1 MSRIGHGA
9 ASLCACALIAL
20 GLLGTATQ
28 PTALENPDPAPAPAQ
43 PYQIFT
49 LSPPPAAPLIAPEE
63 PLSTQEYP
71 QRWFPD
77 PADSPFGIGDK
88 AALDQPPAAPPPPF
102 LSGDGPYMAG
112 QRVAQTERL
121 DIYVGG
127 STFSPEQVAALAP
140 QLEQL
145 LRDNERRFGTTLSYR
160 VSLAFYRTAIA
171 PGRGTRGIAYTDR
184 GQASVYYRPDE
195 DIQRAATVAAHE
207 LAHHLQAQ
215 RYGEMVQRR
224 SDIVLLEGMATWIV
238 GDRWLGLSGALSWKA
253 RARQIGDA
261 GVPLRLMGAERYGT
275 NNAYELWASFV
286 DFLVERYGWEQV
298 DALYRSGRGRA
309 AGSSDYQGITGRSFD
324 ELAADWRA
332 WLAQ

>member
-9 ASLCACALIAL
+9 ATVCACALIAF
-20 GLLGTATQ
+20 GLLGAAAQ
-28 PTALENPDPAPAPAQ
+28 PTASERPEPAPAPAQ
-43 PYQIFT
+43 PFQIFT
-49 LSPPPAAPLIAPEE
+49 LGPPAAAPLIAPEE
-63 PLSTQEYP
+63 PLNVQEFP
-71 QRWFPD
+71 QRWYPD
-77 PADSPFGIGDK
+77 LTDSPFGIGDM
-88 AALDQPPAAPPPPF
+88 AALAEPPRPF
-102 LSGDGPYMAG
+102 LPGDGPYMAG

-127 STFSPEQVAALAP
+127 STFSPEQVSALAP
-140 QLEQL
+140 QLELL
-145 LRDNERRFGTTLSYR
+145 LRDNERRLGTTLSYR

-224 SDIVLLEGMATWIV
+224 SDIVLLEGMATWVV
-238 GDRWLGLSGALSWKA
+238 GERWLGLSGAPSWKA

-261 GVPLRLMGAERYGT
+261 GVPLRLLDAQRYGT

-286 DFLVERYGWEQV
+286 DFLVDRYGWEQV

-309 AGSSDYQGITGRSFD
+309 AGSSDYQGVVGRSFE
-324 ELAADWRA
+324 ELSTDWRA